1 MIDFSNNNNFF
12 LNILKEKFIEKILRI
27 IVDHI
32 KYFNETYKD
41 CIKNCFYIFSNCI
54 NSPFEEKFTFV
65 INDCFKEKQITEI
78 IIEYLR
84 FNKSNNFL
92 KNNDKKI
99 NEFMNDLNE
108 LYNGTDKIKYKFIEK
123 YSSELNNFKSGNINN
138 STQKI
143 KVNPNSQI
151 YMDLYPK

>member
-1 MIDFSNNNNFF
+1 
-12 LNILKEKFIEKILRI
+12 
-27 IVDHI
+27 
-32 KYFNETYKD
+32 
-41 CIKNCFYIFSNCI
+41 
-54 NSPFEEKFTFV
+54 
-65 INDCFKEKQITEI
+65 
-78 IIEYLR
+78 
-84 FNKSNNFL
+84 
-92 KNNDKKI
+92 
-99 NEFMNDLNE
+99 MNDLNE